1 MEEMGVKKKSRGY
14 TEALIVS
21 KTCWY
26 GGFFFRDA
34 GLGSKTVSSESRLL
48 FEKERRAAHA
58 LRMLEEESRNPKSS
72 SRTRGRKERASIS
85 VVKGCWVDFGL
96 KSFRR

>member
-1 MEEMGVKKKSRGY
+1 MKQIERDGKKSRGY
-14 TEALIVS
+14 IEALIIF
-21 KTCWY
+21 KTCWF
-26 GGFFFRDA
+26 GGFFFRDER
-34 GLGSKTVSSESRLL
+34 LGSKTVSTDSGLL

-96 KSFRR
+96 